1 MYGLKESV
9 DLSFLI
15 NAEITQVALGKHD
28 IQIAFGEQSN
38 ITAQC
43 QILFEQSAG
52 TTKIDGKN
60 GRSAG
65 SLSGLLGDVVE
76 NIQISNRD
84 ELILRLKSGN
94 ILRLFDSS
102 RHYESFVVWHNGDF
116 IAV

>member
-1 MYGLKESV
+1 MHGLKESV

-15 NAEITQVALGKHD
+15 DAEITQVTLGKHD

-38 ITAQC
+38 ITAQR
-43 QILFEQSAG
+43 QILFEHGAG
-52 TTKIDGKN
+52 ATKIDGEN

-65 SLSGLLGDVVE
+65 SLSDLLGDIVE
-76 NIQISNRD
+76 NIEISNRQ

-102 RHYESFVVWHNGDF
+102 QHYESFVVWHNGDF